1 MAISWIC
8 ATADAAYTP
17 VFLFLIYVVRV
28 IVLLLHDSNLFQ
40 RTLYNNFVHVLSL
53 CVTDSAWSR
62 DQDVRDP
69 VTIRACFVGLSFL
82 STIENLAGVLY
93 AAFLHPRG
101 TRISHDVNTG
111 LFILCLGFMG
121 VRWFLLLHW
130 ALVVH
135 FPELHRKRVSP
146 PVRPVT
152 SPAVQEPEEQEPI
165 VYFRLNW

>member
-1 MAISWIC
+1 M
-8 ATADAAYTP
+8 
-17 VFLFLIYVVRV
+17 
-28 IVLLLHDSNLFQ
+28 LLLHDSNVFK
-40 RTLYNNFVHVLSL
+40 RTIYNNLIHVLSL

-69 VTIRACFVGLSFL
+69 MTIRACFVGLSFL

-111 LFILCLGFMG
+111 LFLLCLGFMA

-135 FPELHRKRVSP
+135 FPELKANKRGKSG
-146 PVRPVT
+146 RELEGRL
-152 SPAVQEPEEQEPI
+152 AGKGLELEQLEEEKEPI
-165 VYFRLNW
+165 IFFRLNF